1 MTSDAVAV
9 GVLAPG
15 LVERLSSVDGVEG
28 VTLGGSR
35 GRGAEHPGSDYDLGL
50 YYRGTLDVAALQRI
64 ADDVSTTEATM
75 TVPGDWGPWV
85 DGGGWLRV
93 DGVAVDIIYRDL
105 DRVQSVW
112 ADCRQ
117 GRFSVEIQ
125 GGHPLGF
132 WSHAYAGEVALG
144 MILNE
149 RTTEIAELQAA
160 CTMYPEP
167 LATALVAR
175 LWESAFSVSIAR
187 KATSRVDVTYVAG
200 CLFRAAG
207 VMAQS
212 MHGHAHRWLIN
223 EKGAIAGAADLGA
236 APVDFVERVHAAF
249 ELLAPN
255 ESRLSSAC
263 DIMQALVDDVAHNT
277 ASKTGDKTG

>member
-1 MTSDAVAV
+1 MEKGSKFGRDQQEESWQNAEVDALYKLDNAGVRVPKAYGCFD
-9 GVLAPG
+9 GVLLMELITDDEGQVAP
-15 LVERLSSVDGVEG
+15 RLN
-28 VTLGGSR
+28 
-35 GRGAEHPGSDYDLGL
+35 
-50 YYRGTLDVAALQRI
+50 
-64 ADDVSTTEATM
+64 DVSM
-75 TVPGDWGPWV
+75 TAELAVDDHAMVMKYVMLMLCAGVV

-263 DIMQALVDDVAHNT
+263 DIMQALVDDVAH
-277 ASKTGDKTG
+277 KTG